1 MREKGQAALIVV
13 FGLGMMGVL
22 AALGFSWFGPKTIIR
37 QKILADSNLAYFAA
51 QSGIEELMIRLRS
64 HHNFGDW
71 WDMSYEL
78 DNGAVFYATIS
89 GDLDTKIA
97 TSTGIYKDYVRRLEI
112 KVASSSAKTS
122 FLFAV
127 QSGDGGFEL
136 ESGTEI
142 RGMGGRDG
150 NIYSNGD
157 VLGEKKSSGNSGSR
171 VLGDVWAVGKI
182 SGLDGD
188 DSGGVYITGDA
199 AANELLRCEVLGDV
213 EGPVPP
219 GSGCSYGGDY
229 EAGEVP
235 ESMPM
240 EHVDVDF
247 WKQQAEH
254 SSVWSGDCVVDP
266 KGGVSD
272 CSGSEKKLGSV
283 KIEGNLVIESNSEVV
298 LTGPVWVEG
307 DLTINSNVD
316 VYVDESLGTEG
327 VVVVTD
333 YPSDQV
339 GRGKIE
345 TLSNVDFFQTSQGGP
360 AVFVSTNE
368 GENCTADPAI
378 SVSSNTSTVVFS
390 APNGCVFFESNSFVR
405 GVLAKKVY
413 LSNNSVIE
421 YDPRLATVILKTG
434 LGGWA
439 VVSFQET
446 AE

>member
-1 MREKGQAALIVV
+1 MKKGQAALIVV

-22 AALGFSWFGPKTIIR
+22 AALSFSWFGPKTVIR
-37 QKILADSNLAYFAA
+37 QRALVDSNMAYFAA

-89 GDLDTKIA
+89 GNFDTKIA
-97 TSTGIYKDYVRRLEI
+97 TATGVYKDYVRRLEI
-112 KVASSSAKTS
+112 RVASSSAKTS

-127 QSGDGGFEL
+127 QSGEGGFEL

-142 RGMGGRDG
+142 RGMNGRDG

-157 VLGEKKSSGNSGSR
+157 VLGEKISSGTSGSK

-182 SGLDGD
+182 SGLNNDE
-188 DSGGVYITGDA
+188 SGGVYITGNA
-199 AANELLRCEVLGDV
+199 AANELLRCKVLGDV
-213 EGPVPP
+213 EGPAPP
-219 GSGCSYGGDY
+219 GSGCSYEGDY
-229 EAGEVP
+229 EMVEALP
-235 ESMPM
+235 PM
-240 EHVDVDF
+240 STEHVDIDF

-254 SSVWSGDCVVDP
+254 SSVWSGDCVVDL
-266 KGGVSD
+266 KGGASD

-283 KIEGNLVIESNSEVV
+283 KIEGNLVIESNSVIT

-316 VYVDESLGTEG
+316 VYVDEGLGSEG
-327 VVVVTD
+327 VVVVVD
-333 YPSDQV
+333 YPSDLMV
-339 GRGKIE
+339 RGKIE
-345 TLSNVDFFQTSQGGP
+345 TLSNVDFFQTSEGGP

-368 GENCTADPAI
+368 GDNCTADPAI
-378 SVSSNTSTVVFS
+378 NVSSNTSTVVFS
-390 APNGCVFFESNSFVR
+390 APDGCVFFESNSLVR
-405 GVLAKKVY
+405 GVLAEKVH

-421 YDPRLATVILKTG
+421 YDPRLATVILRTG

-439 VVSFQET
+439 VSSFQET